1 MHGINTVRAISLPGL
16 FLTPAQK
23 YMFRHPGLKNLRIEQ
38 VTRYFST
45 SAGTARE
52 AEAVENT
59 IADDDVA
66 VDVDTGHRHHD
77 TKMETVPVGTKFPS
91 LVKGLET
98 LSRRR
103 QARLGV
109 TRCAYSEP
117 LGGRREKYYEQE
129 RIFLMQ
135 VACGRRTAVW
145 AACGRG
151 RQ

>member
-1 MHGINTVRAISLPGL
+1 MHGINAVRVISLPGL

-23 YMFRHPGLKNLRIEQ
+23 YMFRNSGLQRLRIEQ
-38 VTRYFST
+38 VTRYFAT

-52 AEAVENT
+52 AEAAENT
-59 IADDDVA
+59 IADDDIA
-66 VDVDTGHRHHD
+66 VDVDTGHRHYD
-77 TKMETVPVGTKFPS
+77 SNMEAIPVGTKYPS

-117 LGGRREKYYEQE
+117 LAGRREKFFEQE
-129 RIFLMQ
+129 RIFS
-135 VACGRRTAVW
+135 
-145 AACGRG
+145 
-151 RQ
+151 